1 MRYALLDDK
10 FKQVASV
17 SYYKSLIW
25 TERFDEPGDFEL
37 YIPMDESLPQIYQ
50 IGYYLWCSDSEYLM
64 VIENRKVESDPE
76 DGDFYLITGRS
87 VESILDRRVV
97 WDRTDFVE
105 KDDVEPNL
113 QNGVKKLLNENL
125 INPAMLP
132 RKIENFIFEETTDE
146 VITKLTLIA
155 SYLGQDLLDVISK
168 LCKEEEIGFKVT
180 LNDDDKFV
188 FKLIA
193 GTDRTYDQ
201 TENPYVLF
209 SPKRKNIIN
218 TNYLE
223 STKTYK
229 NVALIVGETETK
241 TDKDGN
247 EYVVS
252 RIDYEFS
259 VLNDDQT
266 YAFTGLDRREVF
278 VDATSLK
285 LEDGDNGVRTA
296 EEYQA
301 LLRKR
306 GIDALIEGA
315 ITTAFDGELVPDVMY
330 EYGKDYY
337 IGDLVQFEDLF
348 GHEGIARVTEFIRS
362 HDDNGM
368 TMYPTFTI
376 IEKGVYET

>member
-1 MRYALLDDK
+1 MRYVLLDTE
-10 FKQVASV
+10 FKQVAPV
-17 SYYKSLIW
+17 NYYKSLIW

-50 IGYYLWCSDSEYLM
+50 MGYYLWCSDSDYTM
-64 VIENRKVESDPE
+64 VIENRKVEASPDG
-76 DGDFYLITGRS
+76 GDFYLITGRS
-87 VESILDRRVV
+87 TESILARRVV

-105 KDDVEPNL
+105 KDKVEPNL
-113 QNGVKKLLNENL
+113 QNGVKQLLNENL
-125 INPAMLP
+125 ISPALDP
-132 RKIENFIFEETTDE
+132 RKIENFIFEESSDE
-146 VITKLTLIA
+146 AITKLTLIA
-155 SYLGQDLLDVISK
+155 SYLGEDLLNVISK

-180 LNDDDKFV
+180 LNDKNQFV

-193 GTDRTYDQ
+193 GADRTYNQ
-201 TENPYVLF
+201 TKNPYVLF
-209 SPKRKNIIN
+209 SPKRKNIVN

-223 STKTYK
+223 STKEYK

-241 TDKDGN
+241 TDADGN

-266 YAFTGLDRREVF
+266 YVFTGLDRREVF

-285 LEDGDNGVRTA
+285 LEDDDGGIRTA

-301 LLRKR
+301 LLKKR
-306 GIDALIEGA
+306 GIDALIDSA
-315 ITTAFDGELVPDVMY
+315 ITTAFDGELAPGVMY

-362 HDDNGM
+362 HDENGM